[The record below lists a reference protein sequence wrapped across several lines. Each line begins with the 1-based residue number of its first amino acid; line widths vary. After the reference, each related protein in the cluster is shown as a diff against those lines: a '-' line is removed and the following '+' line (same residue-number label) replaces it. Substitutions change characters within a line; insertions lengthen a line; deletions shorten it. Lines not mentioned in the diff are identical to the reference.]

1 MAVYTALDENA
12 LTSWLAS
19 HDVGALVEW
28 HGIHSGIENSNYFV
42 TTCRDGV
49 ARRFVLTLFER
60 LGAAE
65 LPFYLSLMQHLAE
78 RGVPC
83 PAPMADRT
91 GALCATL
98 AGKPAA
104 LVTRL
109 EGHFVA
115 APTAAHCAAIGGALA
130 RMHLAGEDF
139 PLAQTNP
146 RGLAWWQR
154 TAAHVRPFLDD
165 AQKSLL
171 DDEIV
176 LQTGAWDAS
185 TASLPR
191 GPIHADLFRDNALF
205 IEGDA
210 ASSGATPATTPVA
223 FPATPPAASPLLGG
237 IIDFYFAGCDAWL
250 LDLAICVNDWCV
262 DLASGTLDRARVHAM
277 VDGYTHERPLRQAE
291 RETFTLALRAAA
303 LRFWL
308 SRLDDFHRPR
318 PAQLLTPH
326 DPMHFERILRRRR
339 DESTGRVECGGRDI
353 LDILGATVRGTVT

>member
-1 MAVYTALDENA
+1 MAVYTALDEPA

-42 TTCRDGV
+42 TTSRDGV
-49 ARRFVLTLFER
+49 AHRFVLTLFER
-60 LGAAE
+60 LGADE

-83 PAPMADRT
+83 PAPMADRS

-109 EGHFVA
+109 DGRFVA
-115 APTAAHCAAIGGALA
+115 APTAAHCAAIGHALA
-130 RMHLAGEDF
+130 HMHLAGEDF
-139 PLAQTNP
+139 SLAQTNP
-146 RGLAWWQR
+146 RGIAWWQR
-154 TAAHVRPFLDD
+154 TAEHVRPSLDD

-171 DDEIV
+171 DDEIA
-176 LQTGAWDAS
+176 LQTATWEAS
-185 TASLPR
+185 TASLPH

-205 IEGDA
+205 IEDDA
-210 ASSGATPATTPVA
+210 ASI
-223 FPATPPAASPLLGG
+223 ATPPVLGG

-250 LDLAICVNDWCV
+250 LDLAICANDWCV
-262 DLASGTLDRARVHAM
+262 NLASGAFDRTRLDAMVHA
-277 VDGYTHERPLRQAE
+277 YHHARPLTHDEGEA
-291 RETFTLALRAAA
+291 FTLALRAAA

-308 SRLDDFHRPR
+308 SRLDDLHRPR

-339 DESTGRVECGGRDI
+339 EDAIGGVECGGA
-353 LDILGATVRGTVT
+353 LGGIVRGIVTQLP

>member
-19 HDVGALVEW
+19 HEVGTLVEW

-42 TTCRDGV
+42 TTAKDG
-49 ARRFVLTLFER
+49 AAQRFVLTLFER
-60 LGAAE
+60 LGADE

-83 PAPMADRT
+83 PAPMADRS
-91 GALCATL
+91 GALCAML

-115 APTAAHCAAIGGALA
+115 APTAAHCAAIGHALA

-139 PLAQTNP
+139 SHEQANP
-146 RGLAWWQR
+146 RGIAWWRR
-154 TAAHVRPFLDD
+154 TAEHVGPFLDD
-165 AQKSLL
+165 AQKTLL
-171 DDEIV
+171 DDEIA
-176 LQTGAWDAS
+176 LQTAMWETS

-205 IEGDA
+205 IEDDA
-210 ASSGATPATTPVA
+210 VSSGP
-223 FPATPPAASPLLGG
+223 SPRLGG

-262 DLASGTLDRARVHAM
+262 DLASGAFDRARLDAMVHA
-277 VDGYTHERPLRQAE
+277 YAHARPLTQGE
-291 RETFTLALRAAA
+291 REAFTLALRAAA

-308 SRLDDFHRPR
+308 SRLDDLHRPR

-326 DPMHFERILRRRR
+326 DPRHFERILRRRR
-339 DESTGRVECGGRDI
+339 DEATGGVECGAV
-353 LDILGATVRGTVT
+353 LDIVHGIVPTSP